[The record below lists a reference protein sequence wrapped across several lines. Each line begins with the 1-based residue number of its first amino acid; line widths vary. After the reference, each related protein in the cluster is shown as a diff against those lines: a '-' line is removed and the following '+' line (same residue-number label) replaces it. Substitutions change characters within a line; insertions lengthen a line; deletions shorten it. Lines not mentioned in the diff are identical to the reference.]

1 MKKNFLSSI
10 TVLFISMLLFT
21 SCGTPSTN
29 SSSIQNSAMTMDEL
43 KTNLHL
49 KAPEPVAKKG
59 SHILF
64 VGNSHTYTNDLP
76 QIFYNMTLAFNK
88 ECEVY
93 ELTEGGYYLQQ
104 FADPKDE
111 LGSKLENGLKSTK
124 LDFVILQ
131 DNTNA
136 SASDTPDKDM
146 YPYIA
151 SLDTK
156 IKQAG
161 GQTALFM
168 TWAPKNGISS
178 IITLSRD
185 EIQSTI
191 ANNYINASNQID
203 GLLFPVGI
211 AFSIVAD
218 EYPEIELWDQDEMHP
233 SLAGSYLAS
242 CIMYAQLFQESP
254 EGCTYIDDL
263 DPDTASILQA
273 TANKLILKDNTQNAK

>member
-1 MKKNFLSSI
+1 MRKIFLSSI
-10 TVLFISMLLFT
+10 TILFASVVLFTGCDT
-21 SCGTPSTN
+21 SSNT
-29 SSSIQNSAMTMDEL
+29 SSSIQTSTMTIDEL
-43 KTNLHL
+43 KTNLNL
-49 KAPEPVAKKG
+49 KTPDPVAKKG

-64 VGNSHTYTNDLP
+64 VGNSHTFTNDLP
-76 QIFYNMTLAFNK
+76 QIFYNMTLAFDK

-104 FADPKDE
+104 FDDPNDE
-111 LGSKLENGLKSTK
+111 LGAKLENGLKSTK

-136 SASDTPDKDM
+136 SASDAPDKDM
-146 YPYIA
+146 YPYIT

-161 GQTALFM
+161 AQTALFM

-178 IITLSRD
+178 TITLTRD

-191 ANNYINASNQID
+191 ANNYITAANQID
-203 GLLFPVGI
+203 GLLFPAGI

-218 EYPEIELWDQDEMHP
+218 KYPEIELWDQDEMHP

-254 EGCTYIDDL
+254 EGCTYIDEL

-273 TANKLILKDNTQNAK
+273 TANELILKNNKQNTK

>member
-1 MKKNFLSSI
+1 MRKIFLSSI
-10 TVLFISMLLFT
+10 TILFASAVLFTGCDT
-21 SCGTPSTN
+21 SNKT
-29 SSSIQNSAMTMDEL
+29 SSSIETSTMSIDEL
-43 KTNLHL
+43 KTNLKL
-49 KAPEPVAKKG
+49 KVPEPIAKKG

-64 VGNSHTYTNDLP
+64 VGNSHTFTNDLP
-76 QIFYNMTLAFNK
+76 QIFYNMTLAFDK

-104 FADPKDE
+104 FDDPKDE
-111 LGSKLENGLKSTK
+111 LGAKLENGLKSTK

-136 SASDTPDKDM
+136 SASDSPDKDM

-151 SLDTK
+151 SLDAK
-156 IKQAG
+156 IKESG

-178 IITLSRD
+178 TITLSRD

-191 ANNYINASNQID
+191 ANNYITAANQID

-218 EYPEIELWDQDEMHP
+218 EHPDIELWDQDEMHP

-263 DPDTASILQA
+263 DSNTASILQA
-273 TANKLILKDNTQNAK
+273 TASKLILQDTNHK